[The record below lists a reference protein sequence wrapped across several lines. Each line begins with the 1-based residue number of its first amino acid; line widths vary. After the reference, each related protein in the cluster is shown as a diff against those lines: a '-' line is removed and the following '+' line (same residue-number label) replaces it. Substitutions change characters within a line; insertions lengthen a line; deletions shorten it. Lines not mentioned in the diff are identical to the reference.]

1 MKWGRLYKPN
11 EWVLREKDYNEMMNS
26 FDIHDADTINT
37 LKLIC
42 KTNLKLNQAIDC
54 GDVEGYQKLSRVYDS
69 LRKSAKFTAAQN
81 KEQKADFID
90 SLGEMVAY
98 CEKHGGVIP
107 PHEIKADADIVDT
120 VIRDLKAYTKSL
132 IYEDKALAKQIE
144 DYLKKKEIAEQMKKD
159 RLENKG
165 KEVEVEDEDI
175 VKNLDRIEEEKAQ
188 DQEVYNTEVEDIE

>member
-1 MKWGRLYKPN
+1 
-11 EWVLREKDYNEMMNS
+11 
-26 FDIHDADTINT
+26 
-37 LKLIC
+37 
-42 KTNLKLNQAIDC
+42 
-54 GDVEGYQKLSRVYDS
+54 

-98 CEKHGGVIP
+98 CEKYGGVIP
-107 PHEIKADADIVDT
+107 RHEIKADADIVDT

-159 RLENKG
+159 RLESKG

-188 DQEVYNTEVEDIE
+188 DQEIYNTEVEDIE